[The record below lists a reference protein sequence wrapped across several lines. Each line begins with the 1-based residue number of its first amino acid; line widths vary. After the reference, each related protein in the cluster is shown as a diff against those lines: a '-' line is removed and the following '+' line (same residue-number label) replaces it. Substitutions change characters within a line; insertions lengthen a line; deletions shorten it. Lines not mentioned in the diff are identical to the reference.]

1 MSVRPEGRACGSSP
15 ATGAVR
21 ALAHEQGSEA
31 EPIPSKLRK
40 AAVKLCRT
48 HGVSRVSM
56 WLRLHHTKLKKRL
69 GRRTAPHSVR
79 PQPRFVEWRLP
90 AGGLPGSSAAEYVV
104 EVPSEGDGA
113 QRVHVRGASVAEVAA
128 LARPVAWTDHMIQL
142 TPHLRILVAVE
153 PADFRQGIDGLSRVC
168 RQRLEADPMSGAVFV
183 FRNRRG
189 RALKI
194 LVYDG
199 QGFWLCQKRLS
210 AGRFRFWP
218 TPERGGRMRRLESH
232 ELQVLLAC
240 GDPSAAK
247 APPPW
252 RRVGEAGSTTTVM
265 SPAFAR
271 GQLRP

>member
-1 MSVRPEGRACGSSP
+1 M
-15 ATGAVR
+15 
-21 ALAHEQGSEA
+21 
-31 EPIPSKLRK
+31 
-40 AAVKLCRT
+40 
-48 HGVSRVSM
+48 M
-56 WLRLHHTKLKKRL
+56 
-69 GRRTAPHSVR
+69 
-79 PQPRFVEWRLP
+79 
-90 AGGLPGSSAAEYVV
+90 
-104 EVPSEGDGA
+104 
-113 QRVHVRGASVAEVAA
+113 
-128 LARPVAWTDHMIQL
+128 QL

-218 TPERGGRMRRLESH
+218 ASDRGGRTRRLEAH

-240 GDPSAAK
+240 GDPAAAK

-252 RRVGEAGSTTTVM
+252 RRVGEAFPAGSM
-265 SPAFAR
+265 PAMTIPTFPR
-271 GQLRP
+271 SQLRP